1 MFWLYLLSLSEKF
14 MVGRDLAD
22 RSRDKTA
29 ILTRFLEGLLTG
41 FESYFIFWIINR
53 DNLFIHIEKIRLLI
67 LELSFPAERNVQF
80 WLV

>member
-53 DNLFIHIEKIRLLI
+53 DNLFIHIEKIRRLI

>member
-1 MFWLYLLSLSEKF
+1 MFWLYLMSLSDKF

-29 ILTRFLEGLLTG
+29 ILTRFLKGLLTG
-41 FESYFIFWIINR
+41 FERYFIWIIINR
-53 DNLFIHIEKIRLLI
+53 DNLFIHIEKIRRLI

>member
-1 MFWLYLLSLSEKF
+1 MFWLYLMSLSDKF

-29 ILTRFLEGLLTG
+29 ILTRFLKGLLTG
-41 FESYFIFWIINR
+41 FERYFIWIIINR
-53 DNLFIHIEKIRLLI
+53 DNLFIHIEKIRRWT
-67 LELSFPAERNVQF
+67 LEVSFPAETNIKF

>member
-14 MVGRDLAD
+14 MIGRDPAD

>member
-1 MFWLYLLSLSEKF
+1 MSLSDKF

-29 ILTRFLEGLLTG
+29 ILTRFLKGLLTG
-41 FESYFIFWIINR
+41 FERYFIRIIINR
-53 DNLFIHIEKIRLLI
+53 DNLFIHIEKIRRLI

>member
-1 MFWLYLLSLSEKF
+1 MFWLYLKSLSEKF

-29 ILTRFLEGLLTG
+29 ILTRFLKGLLTG
-41 FESYFIFWIINR
+41 FERYFIFWIINR
-53 DNLFIHIEKIRLLI
+53 DNLLIHIEKIRGLT
-67 LELSFPAERNVQF
+67 LEVSFQAERNVQF